1 MKRFFIAAALAW
13 HVGAF
18 AQSLPALGVPMALQ
32 VERLAPQLVPFAGSQ
47 ANFQNLVNGLA
58 TGSPVT
64 LVTVGTDGS
73 QQIVTFT
80 PNVGPMSATDI
91 ARTLESARQQ
101 LIANG
106 IASPSAQQ
114 LGAVLLGGL
123 LPTPLGGTNVTGL
136 LPGGSP
142 AALLQNTLTPLTAP
156 NAAVGGT
163 STSTAPGA
171 RNMSDTPLPR
181 NTSDST
187 VPGNTSD
194 SPPLGPLP
202 QVTPA
207 PVTPPAAVAPAVART
222 APPIPGA
229 AAPAGTGTGTAGG
242 SAPAAAVAPSIR
254 R

>member
-1 MKRFFIAAALAW
+1 MKCFLIAAALAW

-18 AQSLPALGVPMALQ
+18 AQALPAVGVPIAVQ
-32 VERLAPQLVPFAGSQ
+32 VERLAPQLVLFAGSQ
-47 ANFQNLVNGLA
+47 ENFQSLVNGLA
-58 TGSPVT
+58 TGSLVT
-64 LVTVGTDGS
+64 LVTVGADGT

-80 PNVGPMSATDI
+80 PNAGPMSATDI

-101 LIANG
+101 LISNG

-142 AALLQNTLTPLTAP
+142 AAQLQSTLTPLTAP

-163 STSTAPGA
+163 TTSTTPGA
-171 RNMSDTPLPR
+171 RNMSDTTLPR
-181 NTSDST
+181 NTSDTTLSR
-187 VPGNTSD
+187 NTSD
-194 SPPLGPLP
+194 TPPLGPLP
-202 QVTPA
+202 LVTPA
-207 PVTPPAAVAPAVART
+207 PVTPPAAIAPART
-222 APPIPGA
+222 PPPIPGA
-229 AAPAGTGTGTAGG
+229 AAPTASGAATPGG